1 MCGSEIIAV
10 RTALSAV
17 ENYPIYFGMT
27 GGRKI
32 IRDTLGTAGRRELFD
47 ILGGYVLI
55 SFKVRRG
62 RGLLLEEHS

>member
-1 MCGSEIIAV
+1 
-10 RTALSAV
+10 
-17 ENYPIYFGMT
+17 MT
-27 GGRKI
+27 GGRKKKI